1 MSQVSL
7 LSPNEVT
14 VAPMRSQACYLVSW
28 EFAPPE
34 GERLVHSWGV
44 SHLGCSKNV
53 LSKLARHGFFCPSLL
68 AVGLS
73 GERIKPKSSSWG
85 QEWEP

>member
-14 VAPMRSQACYLVSW
+14 VAPRRSQACYLVSW

-34 GERLVHSWGV
+34 E
-44 SHLGCSKNV
+44 
-53 LSKLARHGFFCPSLL
+53 
-68 AVGLS
+68 
-73 GERIKPKSSSWG
+73 
-85 QEWEP
+85 